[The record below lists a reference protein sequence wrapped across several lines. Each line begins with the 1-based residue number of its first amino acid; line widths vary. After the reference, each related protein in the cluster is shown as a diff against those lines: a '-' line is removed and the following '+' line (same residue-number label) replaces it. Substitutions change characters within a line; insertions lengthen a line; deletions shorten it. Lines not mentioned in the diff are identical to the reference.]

1 MKFGLGQT
9 GNPTPQRI
17 AILFD
22 VLASICGIVAGFVT
36 TSAFISH
43 NVSDIISSVLTA
55 LIIPIL
61 MVLKR
66 FFGAD
71 IDNTKSVPIADV
83 KVIDDTKK

>member
-9 GNPTPQRI
+9 GNPTPQKI

-43 NVSDIISSVLTA
+43 NISDIISSILTA
-55 LIIPIL
+55 LVIPIL

-66 FFGAD
+66 FFGVD
-71 IDNTKSVPIADV
+71 VSGQSVPVADV
-83 KVIDDTKK
+83 KVIDEKKP